1 MIRHSAAFLCLHTC
15 YRMFLTRSIS
25 PEHAPSLPW
34 PPCSLLCYGIL
45 ARKTLGSSY
54 PDSHLG
60 TLVRVLQCVGAWAW
74 ILKNK
79 VEQEGQPTPQ
89 AGPATHTSMLE
100 LKARFTLALIFTTWP
115 TLRRGKQEVSLPEGP
130 REDRHLRCPHL
141 RRDQGRTGTSDAHTS
156 ARDQG
161 RDRSLRHPHLSEG
174 RRSGKSTSKFP
185 EHSHTIAMSPSQQ
198 TCSIE
203 SELP

>member
-54 PDSHLG
+54 PASHLG
-60 TLVRVLQCVGAWAW
+60 ILVRVLQCVGAWAW
-74 ILKNK
+74 ILKDK

-130 REDRHLRCPHL
+130 REDRCLRHPHL
-141 RRDQGRTGTSDAHTS
+141 R
-156 ARDQG
+156 RDQG

-185 EHSHTIAMSPSQQ
+185 EHSHTIAMSSSQQ